1 MSGKLYLV
9 TRADLRH
16 GSQAAQLVHGMATF
30 AREYPSTFEA
40 WERSS
45 NVVVCIA
52 VPNQDCLY
60 DLSAKAE
67 ALSEASENGL
77 AISRFHEPDNDPGD
91 QFTCIVLEP
100 IDAFQD
106 LCKGIPLACR

>member
-40 WERSS
+40 WERTS
-45 NVVVCIA
+45 NVVVCLT
-52 VPNQDCLY
+52 VPDQESLY
-60 DLSAKAE
+60 DLSANAE
-67 ALSEASENGL
+67 ELSERTKDGL
-77 AISRFHEPDNDPGD
+77 AISRFHEPDNKPGD
-91 QFTCIVLEP
+91 QFTCVVLEP
-100 IDAFQD
+100 VEAFQA
-106 LCKGIPLACR
+106 LCKGLPLACR